1 MNIDRQFYELLGFL
15 ALGSSFEFYDLDN
28 LNDLK
33 MVNFA
38 IKSYLADYE
47 IEVIE
52 EEAIKEIAA
61 RKEMKNTVPNNVYD
75 IKTGKA
81 L

>member
-15 ALGSSFEFYDLDN
+15 ALGSSLEFYDLDN

-47 IEVIE
+47 IEVI
-52 EEAIKEIAA
+52 KEIAA